1 MNEIFIRAIM
11 VEPLKHPKEVYL
23 LNHSIIFNAIL
34 SISNYYICDTNL
46 KMLEND
52 IGILRNEE
60 GALLNLKGNRY
71 VEDEIIAGPFLVISI
86 DDNEN
91 IISLTDEQCENYC
104 KKFWNIEFYSDKE
117 VSKSYWDRFENIINS
132 FE

>member
-11 VEPLKHPKEVYL
+11 VEPLKNPKEVYL
-23 LNHSIIFNAIL
+23 LNHSIIFDAIV
-34 SISNYYICDTNL
+34 SISNCYICDTNL

-60 GALLNLKGNRY
+60 GSLLNLKGNRY
-71 VEDEIIAGPFLVISI
+71 VEDEIIAGTFLVVGI
-86 DDNEN
+86 DENGN
-91 IISLTDEQCENYC
+91 IISLTDEQCEKYC
-104 KKFWNIEFYSDKE
+104 NKFWDIEFYSDKE
-117 VSKSYWDRFENIINS
+117 VSKSYWDRFENMINS